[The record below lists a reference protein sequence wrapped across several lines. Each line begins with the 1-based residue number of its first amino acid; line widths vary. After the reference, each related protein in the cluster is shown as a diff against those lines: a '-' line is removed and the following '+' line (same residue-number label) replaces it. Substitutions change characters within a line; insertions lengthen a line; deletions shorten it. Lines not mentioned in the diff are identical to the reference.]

1 MLISLI
7 FVGWHH
13 FVCLRRQASLMMLS
27 IIWPQ
32 PPNLAG
38 LKSLVYAIEQPF
50 SLKGKCT
57 QNESGLI
64 VIMKVFYISSILWHA
79 WREVH
84 SNWKGVKSHYFDV
97 LNRST
102 RWHLQQLTLT
112 GSARCGLVSWFLNV
126 TSPLAYL
133 FRTSKYW
140 DFTQFHFESTSPLS
154 MS

>member
-1 MLISLI
+1 M
-7 FVGWHH
+7 
-13 FVCLRRQASLMMLS
+13 
-27 IIWPQ
+27 
-32 PPNLAG
+32 
-38 LKSLVYAIEQPF
+38 YTIEQPF
-50 SLKGKCT
+50 SFKGKCT

-64 VIMKVFYISSILWHA
+64 VIMKVFYISSILRHA

-102 RWHLQQLTLT
+102 RWHLQQITLT

-140 DFTQFHFESTSPLS
+140 DFTPFHFGCTSPLMTFIFEYFYIQKCKCQYINRKCQKILKYLDWYVH
-154 MS
+154 MSV